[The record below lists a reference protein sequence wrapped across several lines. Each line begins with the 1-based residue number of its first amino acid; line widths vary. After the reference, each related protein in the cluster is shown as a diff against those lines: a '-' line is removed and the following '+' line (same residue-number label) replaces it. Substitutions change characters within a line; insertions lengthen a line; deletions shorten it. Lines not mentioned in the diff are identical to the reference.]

1 MSDGVEKS
9 LAVGGLLV
17 SLGIGGL
24 LGFWP
29 GVLAGGTLL
38 FCVALIVFVLT
49 MSGPGGG
56 GGTA

>member
-9 LAVGGLLV
+9 LIVGGLLMA
-17 SLGIGGL
+17 LGIGGL

-38 FCVALIVFVLT
+38 FCVSLLVFLFA
-49 MSGPGGG
+49 MSGRGGG
-56 GGTA
+56 GQG